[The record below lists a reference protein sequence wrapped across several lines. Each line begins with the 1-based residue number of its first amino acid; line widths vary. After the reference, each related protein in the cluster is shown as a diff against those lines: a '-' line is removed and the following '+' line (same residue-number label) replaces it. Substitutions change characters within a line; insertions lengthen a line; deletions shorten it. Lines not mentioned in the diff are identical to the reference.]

1 MRATL
6 SRFVVLLAVAVAA
19 LTGASAQQPP
29 PQNPPPQNPPAQQPP
44 PQNPPAQ
51 NPPAQDPQRPTFRTG
66 INFVRV
72 DVIVT
77 DKDGNPVLDLKPE
90 DFAVSEDGKPQK
102 IEQFDII
109 KIDPTEQAFVGQNSE
124 IRTKQDEEREA
135 ARPEVRLFVILLDDY
150 HVRRGNDMVVRKPLI
165 DFVENQLAPADMVA
179 IMYPMTPVDDILFT
193 RSRSRL
199 ISALNDFEGRKF
211 NYTPR
216 NQFEEQYAYYP
227 AQTVEKIRN
236 QISMDALQ
244 AAAIRMGGLREGR
257 KSIIWISE
265 GLTTSLPPQLS
276 DPVAAMKGFGNPNR
290 GNPTATVDERADW
303 ARTTDMLSDLR
314 EVFDTVNR
322 QNTSVYAVDPRGL
335 AAFEYGINEGVGLQ
349 QDAAGLR
356 ASLDSLHTIANNTD
370 GRAIVNRNDL
380 AVGMRQIIRD
390 SSGYY
395 LLGYSSTVAPTDGKF
410 HEIKVNVKRRGV
422 SVRSR
427 RGYWALTKEDI
438 SRVSGPRKPEPP
450 AAVTKALSSLA
461 APRGG
466 RAAKFW
472 IGTAR
477 AENGMSKVTFAWEP
491 DAVDAASS
499 RGKASSVQLT
509 AVAPDGRPVFRGDV
523 APAAGEVAAA
533 GTVSFDVPPG
543 QLQLKMTVEGDQGQ
557 VLDAETR
564 EFTVPDYTHVQTTL
578 STPWIFRA
586 RTAKDVQNIR
596 ANAASAPTVDREFSR
611 SERLLLRVSAYAPGG
626 VTPTV
631 VGRLLNRA
639 GAAMADLPMQTFGLS
654 TFETELP
661 LSGLAAGEYL
671 IELTATTE
679 SGSAK
684 ETIAFRVGR

>member
-6 SRFVVLLAVAVAA
+6 SRFVVLVALAVSA
-19 LTGASAQQPP
+19 LPGASAQQPP
-29 PQNPPPQNPPAQQPP
+29 PPPPQNPPAQTPPPQNPPAQQE
-44 PQNPPAQ
+44 
-51 NPPAQDPQRPTFRTG
+51 PQRPTFRTG

-77 DKDGNPVLDLKPE
+77 DRDGNPVLDLKPE
-90 DFAVSEDGKPQK
+90 EFSVAEDGKPQK

-109 KIDPTEQAFVGQNSE
+109 RIDATDQAFEGQSSE
-124 IRTKQDEEREA
+124 IRTRQDEEREA
-135 ARPEVRLFVILLDDY
+135 ARPDVRLFVILLDDY
-150 HVRRGNDMVVRKPLI
+150 HVRRGNDMAVRKPLI
-165 DFVENQLAPADMVA
+165 DFIENQLAPADMVA
-179 IMYPMTPVDDILFT
+179 VMYPLTPVDDIHFT

-199 ISALNDFEGRKF
+199 VSAVNAFEGRKF

-216 NQFEEQYAYYP
+216 NQFEEEYAYYP

-236 QISMDALQ
+236 RISMDALQ

-257 KSIIWISE
+257 KSIIWVSE
-265 GLTTSLPPQLS
+265 GLTTSLPPQLA
-276 DPVAAMKGFGNPNR
+276 DPVASMKGFGNPNR
-290 GNPTATVDERADW
+290 GNPTATVDERTDW
-303 ARTTDMLSDLR
+303 ARTTDMLTDLR

-422 SVRSR
+422 SVRAR
-427 RGYWALTKEDI
+427 RGYWALTKEDV

-461 APRGG
+461 GPVGG

-472 IGTAR
+472 IATSR

-491 DAVDAASS
+491 GAVDAASS
-499 RGKASSVQLT
+499 RGKATSVRLI
-509 AVAPDGRPVFRGDV
+509 AVAPDGRPLYRGDV
-523 APAAGEVAAA
+523 TPAAGDVAAS
-533 GTVSFDVPPG
+533 GTVSFEVPPG
-543 QLQLKMTVEGDQGQ
+543 QLQLKMTVEGEKGE

-586 RTAKDVQNIR
+586 RTARDVQNIR
-596 ANAASAPTVDREFSR
+596 ANPASAPAVDRDFSR
-611 SERLLLRVSAYAPGG
+611 AERLLIRVNAYAPGG

-631 VGRLLNRA
+631 AGKLLNRA
-639 GAAMADLPMQTFGLS
+639 GAAMADLPMQAFGLT

-661 LSGLAAGEYL
+661 LSALAAGEYL

-679 SGSAK
+679 SGTAK